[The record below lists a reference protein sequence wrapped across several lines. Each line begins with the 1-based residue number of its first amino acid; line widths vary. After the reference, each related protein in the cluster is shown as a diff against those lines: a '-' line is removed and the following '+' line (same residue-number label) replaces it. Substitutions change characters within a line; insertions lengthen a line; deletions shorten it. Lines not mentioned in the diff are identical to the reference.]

1 MVCDGLNATINEG
14 ISGILA
20 YPTTCDYY
28 FYSKIMAAI
37 WIILTMILYFNEKEK
52 DNIPKPDMISCLGIS
67 SLATIFIALAGSLLG
82 IIQTD
87 VFIEIFVMGMIFVA
101 IWLFKR

>member
-1 MVCDGLNATINEG
+1 MVCAGLNGTINTG

-28 FYSKIMAAI
+28 FYSKILVAI
-37 WIILTMILYFNEKEK
+37 WIILTFILYFKDKE
-52 DNIPKPDMISCLGIS
+52 NMIKPDWISCMAIS
-67 SLATIFIALAGSLLG
+67 SIATIFIALAGSLLN
-82 IIQTD
+82 IVQPDI
-87 VFIEIFVMGMIFVA
+87 FIEIFVVGMIFIV